1 MYMEDILAVVGGMI
15 IGLVIGVLI
24 GLVLWIL
31 EMIGKYKAFTKAGQQ
46 GYTGLIPMVDEYVMG
61 QLSGAKKD
69 TMVLLLMKTFGAFLT
84 LIPFVGGI
92 AYVVIVIIFMCKQ
105 RYAVAQSY
113 GYNVGMTVLL
123 VLLSP
128 IAWMIIGCGNAQY
141 VGPSRQEQ

>member
-1 MYMEDILAVVGGMI
+1 MYMGDILGLISGMI
-15 IGLVIGVLI
+15 IGIVIAVLI

-46 GYTGLIPMVDEYVMG
+46 GYTGLIPMVDEFVMG

-84 LIPFVGGI
+84 FIPFVGGI
-92 AYVVIVIIFMCKQ
+92 AYAVIVIIFSCKQ

-113 GYNVGMTVLL
+113 GYGVGMTVLL

-128 IAWMIIGCGNAQY
+128 IAWMILGFGNAQY
-141 VGPSRQEQ
+141 VGQSRQA